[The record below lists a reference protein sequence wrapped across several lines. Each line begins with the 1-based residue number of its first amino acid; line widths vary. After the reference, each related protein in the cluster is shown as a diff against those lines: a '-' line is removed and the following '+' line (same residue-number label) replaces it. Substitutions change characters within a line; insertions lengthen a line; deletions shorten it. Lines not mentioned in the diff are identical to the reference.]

1 MNLTI
6 LGTGSWGTA
15 LAQTF
20 SVNFENVLLWGINKE
35 VVDTINTQ
43 NKNTKY
49 FPEIILN
56 KNIKATLSLEEA
68 ISFSKIIIIAIP
80 TQAIRETLRKIGI
93 SFLKNKIFISA
104 SKGIEIS
111 SLKLISQ
118 IIKEETYLPEEN
130 IFVLSG
136 PSFAKEVALGLPTAV
151 TLAGD
156 LKKAEEL
163 QMFLNTENFRTYIT
177 DDIKGVEVGGAV
189 KNVIAIATGISDGL
203 CLGNNARAGLITR
216 GLYEMTKVATFFGG
230 RKETLYGLSGM
241 GDLVLTATGDLSRNR
256 KFGNLI
262 GQGISINQ
270 ALKKVGQVVEG
281 YKTVKALK
289 KLVLEKNIEL
299 PITDAVYSVL
309 YENLSPKEAVKI
321 LMSRQPK
328 KEFD

>member
-177 DDIKGVEVGGAV
+177 DDVKGVEVGGAV

>member
-68 ISFSKIIIIAIP
+68 ISFSKIIVIAIP